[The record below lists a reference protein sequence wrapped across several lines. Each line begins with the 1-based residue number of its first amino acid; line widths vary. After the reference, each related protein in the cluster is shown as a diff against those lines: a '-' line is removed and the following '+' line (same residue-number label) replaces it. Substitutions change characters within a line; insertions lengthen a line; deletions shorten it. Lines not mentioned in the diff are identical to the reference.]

1 MRIIGTRER
10 YALREVIFLGL
21 MPDVNKAK
29 YVNGME
35 VLGVLSEPKTIEAKR
50 ENTDGWRC
58 IMKNSQVMFSMLLLY
73 LFVSGRHFPKGRL
86 PSRNRSEVKGK
97 PEVTP
102 GPEGGRHYQGWD
114 TG

>member
-1 MRIIGTRER
+1 MEYIEKSCREKLDEQLRRGQFAYMLCKALDIKGGLTMRIIGTRER

-50 ENTDGWRC
+50 ENTDGC
-58 IMKNSQVMFSMLLLY
+58 A
-73 LFVSGRHFPKGRL
+73 
-86 PSRNRSEVKGK
+86 EV
-97 PEVTP
+97 
-102 GPEGGRHYQGWD
+102 HYEKIRGD
-114 TG
+114 V